1 MFAMLDLNLKEVQNT
16 NGPSVLRV
24 VYRLDSSDETVM
36 RILCQAPAVNRLTYI
51 TSVTWPTF
59 NAYWVLSAFDWIM
72 FCSITILDDFVVISC
87 SSGLSFWRK
96 VTLRRDIMWN
106 YPKLPSYLLCRYIIF
121 LKNLKLLFVI
131 KTELSMTLSQPSF
144 LFSLKT
150 LNVILRQTLLNHT
163 TKLKTWLQLISR

>member
-72 FCSITILDDFVVISC
+72 FCSIAILDDFVVISC

-106 YPKLPSYLLCRYIIF
+106 CPKLPSDFHLLLSLYCLPKELKTFVCHQNGVIDDTFAAVFSVF
-121 LKNLKLLFVI
+121 LKNF
-131 KTELSMTLSQPSF
+131 ERDPAA
-144 LFSLKT
+144 
-150 LNVILRQTLLNHT
+150 NVA
-163 TKLKTWLQLISR
+163 